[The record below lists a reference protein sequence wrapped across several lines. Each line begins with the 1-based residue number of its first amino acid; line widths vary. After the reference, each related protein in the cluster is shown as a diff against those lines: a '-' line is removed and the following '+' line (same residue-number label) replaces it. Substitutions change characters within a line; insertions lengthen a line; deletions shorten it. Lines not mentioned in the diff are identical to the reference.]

1 MQLTYDTAEHDRHVS
16 ELSAAPSEFVLRP
29 VGHTATLQVDAPA
42 STRNYAWN
50 AEGFPC
56 QRRSAAMVA
65 CVGYDVQLHFTI
77 LHGKKV
83 GKCSPLFYRG

>member
-1 MQLTYDTAEHDRHVS
+1 MQLTDDTAEHDRHVS
-16 ELSAAPSEFVLRP
+16 ELSAAPSEF
-29 VGHTATLQVDAPA
+29 GHTGTLQVHAPA

-65 CVGYDVQLHFTI
+65 CVGYDVQLYITI